1 MAESETVRSNLEL
14 ERADVYSQYLLHSQA
29 EVVYV
34 LRSAMQK
41 GCMITVYFDMG
52 QSFFLT
58 SLLDVA
64 PEGIIL
70 DYGSDEDINRRALK
84 AQRLICT
91 TSVDKVKVQF
101 ALEGLSLVEHEGR
114 HAFFSKRPDSVLR
127 LQRRE
132 YFRVPTPIANPL
144 ICRTPITSAD
154 DGETKY
160 VAFPLLDISAGGLC
174 LMVSTE
180 QAEYFPRGQVFKQCY
195 LDLPDEGQIT
205 LDLEA
210 CNAFEVTTRTG
221 NRYTRVGCSFFGLS
235 NAKLSAIQRYITKLE
250 RERKARI
257 SGLE

>member
-1 MAESETVRSNLEL
+1 MAEIETVRSNLEL

-64 PEGIIL
+64 TEGIIL
-70 DYGSDEDINRRALK
+70 DYGSDEEINRRALK
-84 AQRLICT
+84 VQRLICT

-101 ALEGLSLVEHEGR
+101 ALDGLSLVEHEGR

-144 ICRTPITSAD
+144 VCKTPLPAAD
-154 DGETKY
+154 GQVQYTDL
-160 VAFPLLDISAGGLC
+160 PLLDISAGGLC

-180 QAEYFPRGQVFKQCY
+180 QAEYFPRGQIFNQCY
-195 LDLPDEGQIT
+195 LDLPEEGQIT

-235 NAKLSAIQRYITKLE
+235 NAKLAAVQRYITKLE